1 MSTHLHR
8 DVETL
13 KKKILGLSA
22 QVEESVQKAL
32 ESYYQKDKALA
43 IEIITADA
51 EIDQMEIGVEEYC
64 LKILALHQPV
74 AIDLR
79 FIVAVLKMTNDLE
92 RIGDLSVNIAE
103 QAVFRSR
110 LGWTE
115 IPDDLGVMS
124 DKARSMLKRCLDALV
139 NLDADLARRV
149 FNEDDEVDDL
159 LRRMYAYVKEQL
171 SAHNENMESLMS
183 LLFVSRYLER
193 IADLATNIAE
203 DVYYMIKGEIVRH
216 RWKENR

>member
-8 DVETL
+8 DVELL

-22 QVEESVQKAL
+22 KVEEGVQKAL

-43 IEIITADA
+43 IEVITADA
-51 EIDQMEIGVEEYC
+51 EIDRMEIGVEEYC

-92 RIGDLSVNIAE
+92 RIGDLAVNIAE
-103 QAVFRSR
+103 QAVFQSR
-110 LGWTE
+110 LHWSD
-115 IPDDLGVMS
+115 IPDDLGLMS
-124 DKARSMLKRCLDALV
+124 GKARSMLKRCLDALV

-159 LRRMYAYVKEQL
+159 LRRMYAYVMKQL
-171 SAHNENMESLMS
+171 TDHSDNMESLMS